1 MQCDSAVSDKHIWY
15 RLPDTGLVFDR
26 QKDNPIDAFHCV
38 TANHNEQIFVKM
50 EVKRPYAL
58 FVLHCS
64 FLCCVISD
72 CAQVGEGCSSWV
84 INSYRRLL
92 ESSWAA

>member
-1 MQCDSAVSDKHIWY
+1 M
-15 RLPDTGLVFDR
+15 FDR

-64 FLCCVISD
+64 LLCCVISD
-72 CAQVGEGCSSWV
+72 CAQVGERFSTWV

-92 ESSWAA
+92 EISWAT

>member
-1 MQCDSAVSDKHIWY
+1 MQCDIVVSDKHIWY

-72 CAQVGEGCSSWV
+72 CAPVGESFSTWV

-92 ESSWAA
+92 EFSLAA